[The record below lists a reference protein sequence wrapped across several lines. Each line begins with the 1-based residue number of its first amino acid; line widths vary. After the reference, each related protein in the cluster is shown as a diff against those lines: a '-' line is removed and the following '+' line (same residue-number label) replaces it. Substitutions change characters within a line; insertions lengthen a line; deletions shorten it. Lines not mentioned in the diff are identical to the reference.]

1 MEFRLSVAFLSYK
14 KRSITSDTNPP
25 GGFLRLTH
33 WLFRT
38 VLLLSL
44 AVAGLHLDG
53 KAVFAQAP
61 QPAAEAQTQTAP
73 SQAAPSQTA
82 PSQAAP
88 GQAPPASAA
97 ATEPPLANGAL
108 DQALKDIDKAKNQ
121 LVSLQDRV
129 KQNADNDDALV
140 ELAGQT
146 DELGRGVIATSV
158 SLRPR
163 FDQIKSRL
171 TELGEPPKDGQP
183 PEAQIVTDER
193 NALTA
198 ERSQINAVTGDAE
211 NLSIAITKLSN
222 VITATR
228 RQLFA
233 DTLFRR
239 TEISASVIDDAVGAF
254 VDEAGEFL
262 QTLSSW
268 ITFVWK
274 FKSLQLFA
282 AIFLSLATALILLSG
297 GYRLFGQYLRRDL
310 HVEEPSYISRL
321 SFAFWSTLIR
331 TASLDVLLVTS
342 LIFLDGFNVLRSDI
356 TPVIGALFG
365 SIGLVYFVGRFVNAV
380 FAPNDPSWRLVRLSN
395 LGARSV
401 GYCLIAMAVVNALD
415 YLFGAIGEAMGS
427 PLVLTVVRSLLA
439 ALIIGLILIAVSFGK
454 PMLAKNGDPDAPGRH
469 WPRGMAIL
477 LRVFGAG
484 LILAALSGYVGLA
497 RFVATQL
504 IITSAIIVTT
514 YIGLLLGKAISR
526 QDNFADTFLGRFL
539 QTRFKLGDVAI
550 DQVGLVVGLLIY
562 AVALL
567 TGIPLILLLWGFHVQ
582 DLQLLAYRLFT
593 EVRLGGISIS
603 LLGIFTGILLFAGG
617 YLATRWVQ
625 KWLDSNVMAR
635 SHVDLG
641 VRNSVKTGIGYLGV
655 GLAAIFGVS
664 AAGIDLSNLALVAS
678 ALSVGIGFGLQ
689 NIVSNFVS
697 GLILLVERPF
707 KVGDHVVSGTAEG
720 IVKRIS
726 VRATEI
732 ETFRKQ
738 SIIVP
743 NSDLIN
749 GLVGNWT
756 HRNKLGRSEIPVSV
770 SYEADPRKV
779 MDILLELTAAVP
791 LILRNPEPHVEFLR
805 FGPYSLDF
813 ELRFFLADMGDGLTV
828 RNNLRIEILRRFKA
842 EGIEIPLPQSDLTI
856 HRQAN
861 AEAEKVLVQKPDEPE
876 EAAAEDEVK
885 DIETVE
891 DERPVRQLRSK
902 TADGKLKG

>member
-1 MEFRLSVAFLSYK
+1 LEFRLSVAFLSYK

-61 QPAAEAQTQTAP
+61 QPAAEAQTQSAP
-73 SQAAPSQTA
+73 AQAAPSQTA

-88 GQAPPASAA
+88 GQAPPAPAA

-282 AIFLSLATALILLSG
+282 AIFLSLATALILLSV

>member
-1 MEFRLSVAFLSYK
+1 LEFRLSVAFLSYK

-61 QPAAEAQTQTAP
+61 QPAAEAQTQSAP
-73 SQAAPSQTA
+73 AQAAPSQTA

-88 GQAPPASAA
+88 GQAPPAPAA

>member
-61 QPAAEAQTQTAP
+61 QPAAEAQTQSAP
-73 SQAAPSQTA
+73 AQTAPSQTA

-88 GQAPPASAA
+88 GQAPPAPAA

>member
-1 MEFRLSVAFLSYK
+1 M
-14 KRSITSDTNPP
+14 
-25 GGFLRLTH
+25 RLTH
-33 WLFRT
+33 WLLRT

-44 AVAGLHLDG
+44 VVTGLHLDG
-53 KAVFAQAP
+53 EVAFAQAP
-61 QPAAEAQTQTAP
+61 QPAAEAQTQPAQTQPAQT
-73 SQAAPSQTA
+73 QAAPV
-82 PSQAAP
+82 QAAP
-88 GQAPPASAA
+88 IQAAPAEA
-97 ATEPPLANGAL
+97 PLANTGL

-140 ELAGQT
+140 ELAGQV

-171 TELGEPPKDGQP
+171 AELGEPPKDGQP

-239 TEISASVIDDAVGAF
+239 TEISASVFDDAASAF
-254 VDEAGEFL
+254 VEEASEFS

-297 GYRLFGQYLRRDL
+297 GYRLFGQYLRRDVN
-310 HVEEPSYISRL
+310 VEEPSYISRL
-321 SFAFWSTLIR
+321 AFAFWSTLIR
-331 TASLDVLLVTS
+331 TAALDVLLVTS

-454 PMLAKNGDPDAPGRH
+454 PMLAKNGDPDAPGRR

-504 IITSAIIVTT
+504 IITSAIVVTT

-539 QTRFKLGDVAI
+539 QNHFKLGDVAI

-655 GLAAIFGVS
+655 GVAAIFGVS

-828 RNNLRIEILRRFKA
+828 RNNLRIEILKRFRA

-861 AEAEKVLVQKPDEPE
+861 ADAEKVLVRKPDEPE
-876 EAAAEDEVK
+876 DEIAEDEAGK
-885 DIETVE
+885 NEMVE
-891 DERPVRQLRSK
+891 EEQPVRQLRGK

>member
-61 QPAAEAQTQTAP
+61 QPAAEAQTQSAP
-73 SQAAPSQTA
+73 AQAAPSQTA

-88 GQAPPASAA
+88 GQAPPAPAA

>member
-1 MEFRLSVAFLSYK
+1 M
-14 KRSITSDTNPP
+14 
-25 GGFLRLTH
+25 RLTH
-33 WLFRT
+33 WLLRT

-44 AVAGLHLDG
+44 VVAGLHLDG
-53 KAVFAQAP
+53 ETAFAQAP
-61 QPAAEAQTQTAP
+61 QPAAETQTQPGQTQPAQT
-73 SQAAPSQTA
+73 
-82 PSQAAP
+82 
-88 GQAPPASAA
+88 QAPPAQAVPA
-97 ATEPPLANGAL
+97 EAPLANTGL

-140 ELAGQT
+140 ELAGQV

-171 TELGEPPKDGQP
+171 AELGEPPKDGQP

-239 TEISASVIDDAVGAF
+239 TEISASVFDDATSAF
-254 VDEAGEFL
+254 VEEASEFS

-297 GYRLFGQYLRRDL
+297 GYRLFGQYLRRDVN
-310 HVEEPSYISRL
+310 VEEPSYISRL
-321 SFAFWSTLIR
+321 AFAFWSTLIR
-331 TASLDVLLVTS
+331 TAALDVLLVTS

-356 TPVIGALFG
+356 TPVIAALFG

-415 YLFGAIGEAMGS
+415 YLFGAVGEAMGS

-504 IITSAIIVTT
+504 IITSAIVVTT

-539 QTRFKLGDVAI
+539 QNRFKLGDVAI

-655 GLAAIFGVS
+655 GVAAIFGVS

-756 HRNKLGRSEIPVSV
+756 HRNRLGRSEIPVSV

-828 RNNLRIEILRRFKA
+828 RNNLRIEILKRFRA

-856 HRQAN
+856 HRQVN
-861 AEAEKVLVQKPDEPE
+861 ADAEKVLVRKSDEPE
-876 EAAAEDEVK
+876 DEIAEDEAGK
-885 DIETVE
+885 NEMVE
-891 DERPVRQLRSK
+891 EEQPMRQLRGR

>member
-25 GGFLRLTH
+25 GGFSRLTH

-53 KAVFAQAP
+53 QAVFAQAP
-61 QPAAEAQTQTAP
+61 QPAAEAQTQSAP
-73 SQAAPSQTA
+73 AQTA

-88 GQAPPASAA
+88 GQAPPAPAA

-891 DERPVRQLRSK
+891 EERPVRQLRSK